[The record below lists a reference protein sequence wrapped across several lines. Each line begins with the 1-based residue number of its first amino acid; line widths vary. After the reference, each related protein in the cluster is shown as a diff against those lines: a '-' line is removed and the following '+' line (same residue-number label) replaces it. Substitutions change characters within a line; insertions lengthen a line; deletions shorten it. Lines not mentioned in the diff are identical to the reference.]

1 MKYCTNCGMRLED
14 DMHFCPKC
22 GTRAFKVAD
31 DHPKA
36 DVNNIMQC
44 DKHSSEKRESWFD
57 KLTRGINEFAG
68 GGDNAVRPPWKIIFG
83 GVFEKHSKEDSEK
96 IFICGTSKTTPVL
109 GEDGKTWPKTWLW
122 SRILLVFVAAF
133 VLLHL
138 CCTSFGNLNTY
149 PGIMVIGAFMV
160 PIAILVFFFE
170 LNTPQNI
177 SFFNVIKYFLIGGC
191 ASLVVTLLI
200 FSFFDGSNNEWSEAL
215 VIGIVEEVGKL
226 AVVAFIIWNNK
237 NAKYGL
243 NGLLIGASVGAGFAA
258 FESAGYAF
266 SICLETLL
274 STASITFAY
283 DAMVDNIFLRA
294 LLAPGG
300 HVIWAAMSGYALML
314 AKGKKQLT
322 MGFLNS
328 GAFWKIFW
336 IPIALHAVWDMPI
349 TFGNTLVEKLIPLII
364 LVLFGWVITFVFIGN
379 SLSQIDLILQE
390 KQKSMECKENA
401 VFSDANETLL
411 SLNTSIQ

>member
-1 MKYCTNCGMRLED
+1 MKYCTNCGTQLED
-14 DMHFCPKC
+14 DVRFCPKC
-22 GTRAFKVAD
+22 GTQSAKEAVNHA
-31 DHPKA
+31 KA
-36 DVNNIMQC
+36 DVNDAAQS
-44 DKHSSEKRESWFD
+44 DKQSSEKNESWFD
-57 KLTRGINEFAG
+57 RLTRGINEFAG
-68 GGDNAVRPPWKIIFG
+68 GGKNAVRPPLKTIFG

-96 IFICGTSKTTPVL
+96 IFICGTSTTTPVL
-109 GEDGKTWPKTWLW
+109 GEDGKAWPKTWLW
-122 SRILLVFVAAF
+122 SRILLAFVAAF

-138 CCTSFGNLNTY
+138 CCASFDNLNAY

-160 PIAILVFFFE
+160 PLAILVFFFE

-200 FSFFDGSNNEWSEAL
+200 FSFLDGSRNEWVGAL
-215 VIGIVEEVGKL
+215 VTGIVEEVAKL

-243 NGLLIGASVGAGFAA
+243 NGLLIGAAVGAGFAA

-266 SICLETLL
+266 RNCLEALL
-274 STASITFAY
+274 STLSFTSAY

-294 LLAPGG
+294 FLAPGG

-314 AKGKKQLT
+314 VKGKKQLT

-336 IPIALHAVWDMPI
+336 IPIALHAIWDMPI
-349 TFGNTLVEKLIPLII
+349 TFGNTMVGALIPRII
-364 LVLFGWVITFVFIGN
+364 LVLFGWVVTFVFIGN
-379 SLSQIDLILQE
+379 SLSQIGSILQE
-390 KQKSMECKENA
+390 KQQSTEHEESTVSPDDGEA
-401 VFSDANETLL
+401 IL
-411 SLNTSIQ
+411 SSNTSVQ